1 VSVPG
6 RTIRLVA
13 IELND
18 ELIQLETK
26 AWEEIQAK
34 ELTVDTAAAVQA
46 AITAHAEAKNLSRYD
61 VEMELKFRVRNPEA
75 YEERERKRREAEAK
89 K

>member
-1 VSVPG
+1 M
-6 RTIRLVA
+6 A

-18 ELIQLETK
+18 ELMQLETK

-34 ELTVDTAAAVQA
+34 ALTVDTAIAVQA
-46 AITAHAEAKNLSRYD
+46 AITAHVKSTEQSRFD
-61 VEMELKFRVRNPEA
+61 VEGEVKFRVRNPEA
-75 YEERERKRREAEAK
+75 YEAREQKRREAAAK